1 MPQLVSVTLILV
13 GVIHLLPLSGVLGKT
28 RLHALYGI
36 EVGETN
42 IAILM
47 RHRAV
52 LLGLLGALMIEAA
65 FNVAHQGLAFAIA
78 FVSVVSYLVTERIE
92 GGGNAKLRR
101 VAYVDWVA
109 LALLAIGAVAHFVS
123 VR

>member
-1 MPQLVSVTLILV
+1 MPQLISVTLILV
-13 GVIHLLPLSGVLGKT
+13 GIIHLLPLSGVLGKM
-28 RLHALYGI
+28 RLRALYGI
-36 EVGETN
+36 EVDETN
-42 IAILM
+42 LAILL

-52 LLGLLGALMIEAA
+52 LLGLIGALMIEAA
-65 FNVAHQGLAFAIA
+65 FDVAHQGLAFTIA
-78 FVSVVSYLVTERIE
+78 FVSVTSYLVIERIE

-109 LALLAIGAVAHFVS
+109 LALLVMGAVARFVS